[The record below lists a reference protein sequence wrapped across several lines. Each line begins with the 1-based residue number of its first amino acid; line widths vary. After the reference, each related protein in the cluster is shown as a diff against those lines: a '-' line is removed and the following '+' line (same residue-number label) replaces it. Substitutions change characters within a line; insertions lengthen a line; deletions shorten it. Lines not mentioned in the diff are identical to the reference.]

1 MKETYFVALLQGELG
16 VLAIDTL
23 CVDGTAR
30 LLHFCKDFQQ
40 VLSIDF
46 TRTNQCQQESLMGRM
61 HLLKLQLKKQTL
73 CARKGFA
80 SIYLLLDEH
89 KFAKNVIDDPQMR
102 VWIVLVW
109 LHYLSTCV
117 AHSCWLV
124 ELPVKR
130 LTCDTRS
137 N

>member
-1 MKETYFVALLQGELG
+1 
-16 VLAIDTL
+16 
-23 CVDGTAR
+23 
-30 LLHFCKDFQQ
+30 
-40 VLSIDF
+40 
-46 TRTNQCQQESLMGRM
+46 M
-61 HLLKLQLKKQTL
+61 HLLQLKLEKQTL

-80 SIYLLLDEH
+80 PIYLLLDEH
-89 KFAKNVIDDPQMR
+89 KFAENVIDDPQMR

-117 AHSCWLV
+117 THSCWLA

-130 LTCDTRS
+130 LTCDSRS